1 MSIQY
6 KVEENQLTTPPSYSI
21 RFVSRR
27 SAGREDIA
35 ADIALRHPNFNKA
48 DILTILDAEDEA
60 IMGRLLNGEQVTKEG
75 CCTWFPSFTGRLANP
90 DDPLPPLDQCLNLN
104 VRVSAPFIEEFSK
117 DAQVER
123 LASTEKLPVISLAE
137 DAVLGLRDVLRA
149 DGMLRITGS
158 NLAFDP
164 KDSGQHC
171 LIEGTRSGSAVQ
183 SRLGSI
189 SNSEIVLMPDV
200 PAQPE
205 PWNNEYRLSVTARYT
220 EHGTLRTGTYKR
232 RLRSPLTLTK
242 MGHPNPPEVGILTGK
257 ETSPHVSVTGGSVS
271 ADETLRIQAVFG
283 TRADALLF
291 SLLDMQENGKTGAAV
306 SVTANGAVTV
316 PGFSG
321 SAVSSLSVR
330 VNNYAALKEMI
341 RSSYGGRMVDV
352 LKVETA

>member
-6 KVEENQLTTPPSYSI
+6 TVEENPLTTPPSYRV
-21 RFVSRR
+21 RFVARG

-35 ADIALRHPNFNKA
+35 VDIALRHPNFSKA

-60 IMGRLLNGEQVTKEG
+60 ILGRLLNGEQVTKEG

-123 LASTEKLPVISLAE
+123 LASTEKAPVISLAE
-137 DAVLGLRDVLRA
+137 DAVLGLRDVLRP

-158 NLAFDP
+158 NLAFDRQ
-164 KDSGQHC
+164 DSSQHC

-183 SRLGSI
+183 SRVGSV
-189 SNSEIVLMPDV
+189 SNSEIILMPDL
-200 PAQPE
+200 PAQPD
-205 PWNNEYRLSVTARYT
+205 PWNNEFQLSVTARYT
-220 EHGTLRTGTYKR
+220 EHGSLRTGMYKR
-232 RLRSPLTLTK
+232 RLRSPLTVSK

-257 ETSPHVSVTGGSVS
+257 ESSPHVSVTGGSVS
-271 ADETLRIQAVFG
+271 ADETLRIQAVFD

-291 SLLDMQENGKTGAAV
+291 SLLDMSDGGRAGAAV
-306 SVTANGAVTV
+306 TVTANGAVTV

-321 SAVSSLSVR
+321 SAVTSLSIR
-330 VNNYAALKEMI
+330 VNNYSALKTMI
-341 RSSYGGRMVDV
+341 RNSYGGRIVDV